1 MPADAG
7 ELELAL
13 AVQSAPALRRR
24 DVRLSAEAVAVTLR
38 RALA

>member
-13 AVQSAPALRRR
+13 AVQSAPSDAEMFGF
-24 DVRLSAEAVAVTLR
+24 SAEAVAVTLR

>member
-13 AVQSAPALRRR
+13 AVQSALPSDAEMFGF
-24 DVRLSAEAVAVTLR
+24 SAGPWP
-38 RALA
+38 